1 MASVLGCQQKMAEK
15 SSMLGEPKEEKGLPY
30 RKIKDATF
38 SRSQRLLSKTDFS
51 AVFGSPTGRFSINPI
66 RLLYR
71 NNNLGFSRIGI
82 IVPKKLVR
90 LSAERNRYKRLVREQ
105 FRHVKE
111 SLPDFDMV
119 LLLNRKANEQEIMQG
134 CNRVWDFLTFESGD

>member
-71 NNNLGFSRIGI
+71 RNDQGISRIGI
-82 IVPKKLVR
+82 IIPKKFIR
-90 LSAERNRYKRLVREQ
+90 LATGRNRYKRIVREQ
-105 FRHVKE
+105 FRHVKDT
-111 SLPDFDMV
+111 LPYVDII
-119 LLLNRKANEQEIMQG
+119 LLLNKKVSERELEQG
-134 CNRVWDFLTFESGD
+134 CYKVWEFLAFDRSD